1 MKKMFIKYKI
11 LVNGLNPIG
20 IYTLDGFTMKK
31 GTFEERMFDMKYN
44 QDNIGINLNMNLYL
58 ISCLNDYEK
67 LTYNY
72 FESNELIEIEVS
84 NKTTKNNLSK
94 VIDNNKKITDR
105 TMDLEK
111 KIRIIFNI
119 PILFQSINIEFY
131 DENKKYM
138 GTYQFN
144 RPISNWN
151 RLTYNLPANEI
162 YNNSRFG
169 MDFNSKIGR
178 AHV

>member
-11 LVNGLNPIG
+11 LVSGLNPIG

-84 NKTTKNNLSK
+84 NKTTKNNLNK
-94 VIDNNKKITDR
+94 VIDNNKKIIDR
-105 TMDLEK
+105 AMDLEK

-131 DENKKYM
+131 NDSFDSEKITNRYILIFSSLEAI
-138 GTYQFN
+138 FN
-144 RPISNWN
+144 LDTEDVTEKISRYSAKLLACGEFLW
-151 RLTYNLPANEI
+151 
-162 YNNSRFG
+162 
-169 MDFNSKIGR
+169 
-178 AHV
+178 